1 MRSRNLF
8 TFIFGTRRPDG
19 SCCLPVPGFS
29 NILISDAEGRR
40 AWYDGLY
47 VQVDRPYGVGGA
59 KYGFSVTYT
68 LGTAEQNGGDL
79 FSLDFPTAADYPRY
93 PTGSDERNRLVLT
106 GIVGLPYD
114 FLVST
119 FITLGSGTPYTIDD
133 QSLGGG
139 PNERRLMRNAGR
151 PEQFAFIFP
160 DAWAYRS
167 VDLQVEK
174 TFRFL
179 NTNQISLIFQGFNI
193 FSYDNFSGYQGFI
206 PTLPGTNPNF
216 GRPSS
221 VLDPGRRLQFGLRYG
236 F

>member
-19 SCCLPVPGFS
+19 TCCQTVPGFA
-29 NILISDAEGRR
+29 NILISDPDGRK
-40 AWYDGLY
+40 AWFDGLY
-47 VQVDRPYGVGGA
+47 VQVDRPYSGGRV
-59 KYGFSVTYT
+59 KHGYSITYT
-68 LGTAEQNGGDL
+68 LGRSEQTGGDL
-79 FSLDFPTAADYPRY
+79 FSLDFPRVADYPRY
-93 PTGSDERNRLVLT
+93 PTGADERHRLVMT
-106 GIVGLPYD
+106 GIAGLPYG
-114 FLVST
+114 VVAST

-139 PNERRLMRNAGR
+139 VNQRRLQRNGGR
-151 PEQFAFIFP
+151 PEQFTFIIP

-167 VDLQVEK
+167 LDLQLEK
-174 TFRFL
+174 AFRL
-179 NTNQISLIFQGFNI
+179 HDAHQVSVIFQGFNI
-193 FSYDNFSGYQGFI
+193 FSFDNFSGYQGFI

-221 VLDPGRRLQFGLRYG
+221 LIDPGRRLQFGLRYG